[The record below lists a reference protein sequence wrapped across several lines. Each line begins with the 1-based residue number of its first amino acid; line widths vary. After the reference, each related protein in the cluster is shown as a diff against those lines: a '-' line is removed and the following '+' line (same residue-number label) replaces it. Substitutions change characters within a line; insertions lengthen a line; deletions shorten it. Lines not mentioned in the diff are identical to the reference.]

1 MKTCEYLNNTS
12 EIYTLNYAI
21 ALAGQL
27 IPIIVWGIDNQDKF
41 NISLQSFIIVARP
54 GNIFI
59 DTYRRAKMKSAKY
72 AFFDISAEIG
82 KLTIG
87 IMTAKNLN
95 IINLAHFYI
104 DLRR

>member
-1 MKTCEYLNNTS
+1 MKICEYLNNTS

-21 ALAGQL
+21 ALAGPL

-41 NISLQSFIIVARP
+41 NIDLQSFIIVARP
-54 GNIFI
+54 GHIFI
-59 DTYRRAKMKSAKY
+59 DTYRKTKIKGAKY
-72 AFFDISAEIG
+72 AFSAIFAENE

-95 IINLAHFYI
+95 IRNRVHFNI
-104 DLRR
+104 QLR